1 LTACLPIRISL
12 EGISA
17 ISGLSLIFVLI
28 SPRKCPVTN
37 KKGAI
42 HGQNYPPSLEQEL
55 PSAVIVMI
63 VASMVAFV
71 VMTASGI
78 AVFLIFVTIAPVL
91 VVAIVKRLFPKIL
104 VKSSEL
110 SAEPVGDKLHPTSSV
125 GSWSLVSGMRGG
137 LGGKNACAQ
146 KYSH

>member
-1 LTACLPIRISL
+1 
-12 EGISA
+12 
-17 ISGLSLIFVLI
+17 
-28 SPRKCPVTN
+28 
-37 KKGAI
+37 
-42 HGQNYPPSLEQEL
+42 
-55 PSAVIVMI
+55 MI